1 MASSVVASSSSNPT
15 SWKSSVL
22 RSLAFFDVPTFFLFK
37 SVLLVDL
44 FTHAHRFVSVA
55 SPPVISNLPPMLCLS
70 AFLVIFHMYLA
81 GCLGQSHD
89 SFLTYRNRHQVVC
102 LYYSAAFPANFG
114 HDRAQLDREIRRR
127 PAEVRCRPMVMLPR
141 LGFCSGTGCPTFRPL
156 RSLSVIYTRSHL
168 PVDTNSFANFW
179 THIDGQGGRSLSKRP
194 HYRVRCPS

>member
-22 RSLAFFDVPTFFLFK
+22 RSLTFFDATTFFLFK
-37 SVLLVDL
+37 GVLLVDL
-44 FTHAHRFVSVA
+44 FTHTPFCIRCLTAR
-55 SPPVISNLPPMLCLS
+55 LPPMLRLS

-89 SFLTYRNRHQVVC
+89 SFLTYRNRHQVV
-102 LYYSAAFPANFG
+102 YPDYSVAFPANG
-114 HDRAQLDREIRRR
+114 ANSGYDRAKLDREIYRR
-127 PAEVRCRPMVMLPR
+127 PAEVHCRPMVMLPR
-141 LGFCSGTGCPTFRPL
+141 VRFSSGTGCPTFRPL

-168 PVDTNSFANFW
+168 LVDTNSFANFW

-194 HYRVRCPS
+194 HHRVRCPS